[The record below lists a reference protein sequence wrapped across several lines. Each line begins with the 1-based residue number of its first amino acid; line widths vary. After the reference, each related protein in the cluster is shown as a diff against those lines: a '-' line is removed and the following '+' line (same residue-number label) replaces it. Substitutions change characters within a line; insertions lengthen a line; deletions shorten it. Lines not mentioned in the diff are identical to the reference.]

1 VGGGVVTRYAEGTKV
16 PVTKTRGE
24 MQALLEQHGCSAF
37 GWEKKPEGDSLFWA
51 LRGMQFRIEIKR
63 PTAEQVQ
70 RIVTERYR
78 RPQFRDPAEDAE
90 TEYRRRWRANLM
102 LLKTKLEFIA
112 DEDDGLFTE
121 LLPYAVL
128 RSGQTIGESASAG
141 ELPMLTAWAS

>member
-1 VGGGVVTRYAEGTKV
+1 VTRYAQGTKV
-16 PVTKTRGE
+16 PVGKTRGE

-37 GWEKKPEGDSLFWA
+37 GWEKKDAGDSLFWS
-51 LRGMQFRIEIKR
+51 LRGMTFRIEIKR
-63 PTAEQVQ
+63 PTAREVAK
-70 RIVTERYR
+70 IVEALYR

-128 RSGQTIGESASAG
+128 RSGQTIGESVATG
-141 ELPMLTAWAS
+141 GLPMLTTGPS